1 MTIGMKLSGVC
12 GMILVLFLIV
22 SGIGIWEMHSVDK
35 KYRIDAMEEV
45 AMKEETAKIEPLVW
59 EIRSHARDFYLKLDL
74 KYSEKTLQTIEKAY
88 QKAEEL
94 LKKSNS
100 TQGKNKLVDMQN
112 QLKELKELFKKL
124 VQQYETIGLNDMT
137 GLQGKIVEDSRALEA
152 QFKKYNNEKIDTS
165 KLEITYLTMR
175 RAEKNYILRKETTY
189 LDILHKLQETFKKQ
203 LEEIPIPENGKIV
216 ILDML
221 TKYVKGFD
229 EVVKTME
236 ERAITFKLAVEV
248 GDKIL
253 SLAEETVKI
262 EEDDTK
268 NAISNIS
275 SDAKGAITV
284 LWIISIF
291 GIIIAVALTLVIIK
305 NINSLLKRLT
315 LNLSN
320 ASSQLTL
327 ASNEIAK
334 SAQEVAAGASEQAA
348 SLEETSSA
356 MEEMASQTK
365 ENADSANS
373 VAVSVS
379 SVASMVKHSSE
390 NAKVTSNLAKEASL
404 AAESGVKAMGE
415 IALSMKE
422 IRDGSDKITDIIE
435 VINEITHQTK
445 MLATNAAI
453 EAARAGDQGKGF
465 AVVADEVSKLAE
477 HSKKAA
483 KEIAVLIKDSA
494 KKAQSGNDLA
504 EKGETALQNIFDKAV
519 KVSELI
525 NEISASADEQ
535 TKEISNVE
543 QLINNIKNAS
553 VQQATGVEEMRRAI
567 ADMDKVTQGNAA
579 SAEEAASASEQ
590 LAGQSI
596 LLNDIVNE
604 VSKNVGIH
612 VQEKHLDE
620 PNTKIERRAP
630 SKVRQRTSKA
640 NKPLALAEPSKSK
653 SNDSLGDDF
662 KDF

>member
-22 SGIGIWEMHSVDK
+22 SGIGIWEMHSVDE
-35 KYRIDAMEEV
+35 KYRVDAMQEV
-45 AMKEETAKIEPLVW
+45 ALEKEAAKIEPLVW
-59 EIRSHARDFYLKLDL
+59 ELRSHARDFYLKLDL
-74 KYSEKTLQTIEKAY
+74 KYSEKTLQTIDRAY

-100 TQGKNKLVDMQN
+100 TQGKNKLMDMQN
-112 QLKELKELFKKL
+112 NLKELKELFKKL
-124 VQQYETIGLNDMT
+124 VQQYETIGLNDMI

-165 KLEITYLTMR
+165 KLEVTYLTMR
-175 RAEKNYILRKETTY
+175 RAEKNYILRKDTAY
-189 LDILHKLQETFKKQ
+189 LDALHKLNDTFKIQ
-203 LEEIPIPENGKIV
+203 MEQIPIPENGKIV

-229 EVVKTME
+229 EVVKIMD
-236 ERAITFKLAVEV
+236 ERASTFKIAIEV

-253 SLAEETVKI
+253 TLAEETVKI

-268 NAISNIS
+268 NAIANIS

-284 LWIISIF
+284 LWVISIF

-373 VAVSVS
+373 VAVSVG

-525 NEISASADEQ
+525 NEISASSDEQ

-620 PNTKIERRAP
+620 PNTKIERRAS
-630 SKVRQRTSKA
+630 SKMRQRTSKV
-640 NKPLALAEPSKSK
+640 NKPLALAEPSKTK